1 MNITVN
7 EDRTVQKEYNENEG
21 SQNENRITELS
32 FTLPT
37 IYSDFVHKIVFITE
51 DGNYS
56 DYIEDGKY
64 ILKNNIT
71 KYRKVKS
78 FVWLTDSNANKDFR
92 SEVFPLEFNYNED
105 PSDYMPS
112 EEEKSQIELLI
123 DQLDELIEEVE
134 SLPSMHR
141 EIVEELPTTDI
152 DPSVI
157 YMILREDSE
166 PNNIYD
172 EWLYINDAWEKIG
185 STDTDLSD
193 YYTKTQADNKF
204 VDKVAGKGLSTNDY
218 TTAEKNK
225 LAGIDLTDYVK
236 NTDYANGTTA
246 GVFKTSSGYG
256 TEVSTSGFLRGIAR
270 SYSDYGN
277 ADTATIISKGT
288 LDNVLT
294 AVVGDISTILQELD
308 TGSGV

>member
-7 EDRTVQKEYNENEG
+7 EDRTVEKKYTENEG
-21 SQNENRITELS
+21 SQNENRITELT
-32 FTLPT
+32 FTLPEAYT
-37 IYSDFVHKIVFITE
+37 DFVHKIVFITE
-51 DGNYS
+51 DGNYT
-56 DYIEDGKY
+56 DYIENNTY
-64 ILKNNIT
+64 ILKNNVT

-78 FVWLTDSNANKDFR
+78 YVWLTETSTNKDFR
-92 SEVFPLEFNYNED
+92 SELFELEFNYNED
-105 PSDYMPS
+105 PSDYIPT
-112 EEEKSQIELLI
+112 EEEKSQIEALI
-123 DQLDELIEEVE
+123 EQLDELIEEVE

-193 YYTKTQADNKF
+193 YYTKTQANNKF

-236 NTDYANGTTA
+236 NTDYA
-246 GVFKTSSGYG
+246 TSSEGG
-256 TEVSTSGFLRGIAR
+256 VIKGNVNGVGITPNGEPACGVKT
-270 SYSDYGN
+270 YAEYGN
-277 ADTATIISKGT
+277 LSNSYFIGKGT
-288 LDNVLT
+288 LENVLT
-294 AVVGDISTILQELD
+294 ARIGDIETLLYNINR
-308 TGSGV
+308 GSGVE

>member
-7 EDRTVQKEYNENEG
+7 EDRTVEKKYTENEG
-21 SQNENRITELS
+21 SQNENRITELT
-32 FTLPT
+32 FTLPEAYT
-37 IYSDFVHKIVFITE
+37 DFVHKIVFITE
-51 DGNYS
+51 DGNYT
-56 DYIEDGKY
+56 DYIENNTY
-64 ILKNNIT
+64 ILKNNVT

-78 FVWLTDSNANKDFR
+78 YVWLTETSTNKDFR
-92 SEVFPLEFNYNED
+92 SELFELEFNYNED
-105 PSDYMPS
+105 PSDYIPT
-112 EEEKSQIELLI
+112 EEEKSQIEALI

-193 YYTKTQADNKF
+193 YYTKTQADALIN
-204 VDKVAGKGLSTNDY
+204 GKYTKPNTGIPKTDLATDIQTSLGKADTSLQNTDIVSEVSSSSTNLKVVG
-218 TTAEKNK
+218 AK
-225 LAGIDLTDYVK
+225 LFY
-236 NTDYANGTTA
+236 
-246 GVFKTSSGYG
+246 
-256 TEVSTSGFLRGIAR
+256 
-270 SYSDYGN
+270 
-277 ADTATIISKGT
+277 DT
-288 LDNVLT
+288 
-294 AVVGDISTILQELD
+294 VGDIETLLYNINR
-308 TGSGV
+308 GSGVE

>member
-64 ILKNNIT
+64 VLKNNIT

-112 EEEKSQIELLI
+112 EEEKSQIELLMEE
-123 DQLDELIEEVE
+123 LDELIQEVE
-134 SLPSMHR
+134 ALPSMSR
-141 EIVEELPTTDI
+141 QIVEELPTEDI
-152 DPSVI
+152 DPTVI
-157 YMILREDSE
+157 YMVLRENTE
-166 PNNIYD
+166 PNDVYD
-172 EWLYINDAWEKIG
+172 EYLYIDDDWELIGNTYVDLSGYQQKIDSSHKLDADLVDDTNSTNKFTNATEKNGWDAKYNKPSGGIP
-185 STDTDLSD
+185 STDLASAVQTSL
-193 YYTKTQADNKF
+193 
-204 VDKVAGKGLSTNDY
+204 GK
-218 TTAEKNK
+218 
-225 LAGIDLTDYVK
+225 
-236 NTDYANGTTA
+236 
-246 GVFKTSSGYG
+246 
-256 TEVSTSGFLRGIAR
+256 
-270 SYSDYGN
+270 
-277 ADTATIISKGT
+277 ADTALQSTDIVSSASSSSTNSKAVGAKLFYDTI
-288 LDNVLT
+288 
-294 AVVGDISTILQELD
+294 GDIETALQTLN
-308 TGSGV
+308 TGGGVE

>member
-112 EEEKSQIELLI
+112 EEEKSQIELLM
-123 DQLDELIEEVE
+123 DRLDELIQEVE

-204 VDKVAGKGLSTNDY
+204 VEKVAGKGLSTEDY

-236 NTDYANGTTA
+236 NTDYATSSKGGVIKISNDLGSDISSA
-246 GVFKTSSGYG
+246 GVIRGYTRTYSGY
-256 TEVSTSGFLRGIAR
+256 TSM
-270 SYSDYGN
+270 DN
-277 ADTATIISKGT
+277 AGIISKGT
-288 LDNVLT
+288 LENVLT
-294 AVVGDISTILQELD
+294 ARIGDISTILQELD

>member
-7 EDRTVQKEYNENEG
+7 EDRTVEKKYTENEG
-21 SQNENRITELS
+21 SQNENRITELT
-32 FTLPT
+32 FTLPEAYT
-37 IYSDFVHKIVFITE
+37 DFVHKIVFITE
-51 DGNYS
+51 DGNYT
-56 DYIEDGKY
+56 DYIENNTY
-64 ILKNNIT
+64 ILKNNVT

-78 FVWLTDSNANKDFR
+78 YVWLTETSTNKDFR
-92 SEVFPLEFNYNED
+92 SELFELEFNYNED
-105 PSDYMPS
+105 PSDYIPT
-112 EEEKSQIELLI
+112 EEEKSQIEALI

-204 VDKVAGKGLSTNDY
+204 VEKVAGKGLSTEDY

-236 NTDYANGTTA
+236 NTDYA
-246 GVFKTSSGYG
+246 TSSVGGVILPGWYYFNVG
-256 TEVSTSGFLRGIAR
+256 NDGRPYADNRT
-270 SYSDYGN
+270 YSDYTS
-277 ADTATIISKGT
+277 ADNKVFISKGT
-288 LDNVLT
+288 LENVLT
-294 AVVGDISTILQELD
+294 ARIGDINSLLD
-308 TGSGV
+308 EINGEVI

>member
-21 SQNENRITELS
+21 SQNENRITELN
-32 FTLPT
+32 FTLPA

-64 ILKNNIT
+64 VLKNNIT

-112 EEEKSQIELLI
+112 EEQKSQIELLI
-123 DQLDELIEEVE
+123 EQLDALIEEVE

-157 YMILREDSE
+157 YMVLREDSE

-193 YYTKTQADNKF
+193 YYTKTQADALIN
-204 VDKVAGKGLSTNDY
+204 GKY
-218 TTAEKNK
+218 TKPNTGIPKTD
-225 LAGIDLTDYVK
+225 LATDIQ
-236 NTDYANGTTA
+236 
-246 GVFKTSSGYG
+246 TSLGK
-256 TEVSTSGFLRGIAR
+256 
-270 SYSDYGN
+270 
-277 ADTATIISKGT
+277 ADTALQSADIVSSVSSSSTNSKAVGAKLFYDTI
-288 LDNVLT
+288 
-294 AVVGDISTILQELD
+294 GDISTILQELD
-308 TGSGV
+308 VGRRCVNE

>member
-21 SQNENRITELS
+21 SQNENRITELN
-32 FTLPT
+32 FTLPA

-64 ILKNNIT
+64 VLKNNIT

-112 EEEKSQIELLI
+112 EEQKSQIELLI
-123 DQLDELIEEVE
+123 EQLDTLIEEVE

-141 EIVEELPTTDI
+141 EVVEELPTTDI

-172 EWLYINDAWEKIG
+172 EWLYINDDWEKIG
-185 STDTDLSD
+185 STDTDL
-193 YYTKTQADNKF
+193 A
-204 VDKVAGKGLSTNDY
+204 
-218 TTAEKNK
+218 
-225 LAGIDLTDYVK
+225 DYVK
-236 NTDYANGTTA
+236 NTDYASTNKGGVIKVNNNYANAVVNGILVSQA
-246 GVFKTSSGYG
+246 KTYETYQSANEGM
-256 TEVSTSGFLRGIAR
+256 F
-270 SYSDYGN
+270 
-277 ADTATIISKGT
+277 ISKGT
-288 LDNVLT
+288 LENVLN
-294 AVVGDISTILQELD
+294 ARIGDISTILQTLD

>member
-32 FTLPT
+32 FTLPA

-64 ILKNNIT
+64 VLKNNIT

-123 DQLDELIEEVE
+123 EQLDELIEEVE

-204 VDKVAGKGLSTNDY
+204 VDKVAGKGLSTEDY

-225 LAGIDLTDYVK
+225 LAGIDLSNYYTKTQVD
-236 NTDYANGTTA
+236 TTFANYYT
-246 GVFKTSSGYG
+246 KT
-256 TEVSTSGFLRGIAR
+256 EI
-270 SYSDYGN
+270 
-277 ADTATIISKGT
+277 
-288 LDNVLT
+288 DNMI
-294 AVVGDISTILQELD
+294 GDIDTMLD
-308 TGSGV
+308 QMNREVV